1 MLGGFHFIIMF
12 LRHIV
17 TKYGKDEYEATVV
30 KTMHTVK
37 LSYTTV
43 IVSFCFG
50 SGGHTTPA
58 SELII
63 YFDVHEF

>member
-1 MLGGFHFIIMF
+1 MAFISLSMF
-12 LRHIV
+12 LRHIF

-30 KTMHTVK
+30 IAVNTVK

-50 SGGHTTPA
+50 SEGGHIQHLLLT
-58 SELII
+58 
-63 YFDVHEF
+63 